1 MPDHGKLFL
10 DLREELRRG
19 RKSSSQYEGP
29 MPKNLRSRD
38 PKWVMDKVLED
49 KWKAWLMG
57 GAYKPPISRV
67 GLGWRVDFYSRDFYS
82 IPEDGMSCFIEEIP
96 GDALLH
102 STVVSERD
110 KAVDGICRES
120 LMEGCRDIL
129 NELLS
134 EEHAAYAWPFY
145 QPVDVSMYK
154 DYRYGEAV
162 TNGL

>member
-1 MPDHGKLFL
+1 
-10 DLREELRRG
+10 
-19 RKSSSQYEGP
+19 
-29 MPKNLRSRD
+29 
-38 PKWVMDKVLED
+38 MDKVLED

-57 GAYKPPISRV
+57 GAYKPPIGRV
-67 GLGWRVDFYSRDFYS
+67 GLGWRVNFYSRTFS
-82 IPEDGMSCFIEEIP
+82 HPPSVFVEEIP
-96 GDALLH
+96 EDALLH

-145 QPVDVSMYK
+145 KPVDVSMYK